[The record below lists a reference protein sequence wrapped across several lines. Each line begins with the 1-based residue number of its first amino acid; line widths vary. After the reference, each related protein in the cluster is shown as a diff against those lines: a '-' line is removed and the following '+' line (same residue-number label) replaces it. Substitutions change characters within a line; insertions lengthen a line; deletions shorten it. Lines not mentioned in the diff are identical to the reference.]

1 MKTKG
6 KNKERQGK
14 ESRTKMTFSFSDHGP
29 HIYSDTPTV
38 TNASLQ
44 KGMQKTI
51 LSPLQTSFLVGC
63 IPTYKPNFAEM
74 KIFLTRTRN
83 SKIWRCAICV
93 TFKTMK
99 SFKNW
104 VERILCQ
111 CLLMF
116 V

>member
-6 KNKERQGK
+6 KKKERQGK
-14 ESRTKMTFSFSDHGP
+14 ESRTKMTFSFSDHAP
-29 HIYSDTPTV
+29 HIYLDTPTV

-44 KGMQKTI
+44 KGMQKSI
-51 LSPLQTSFLVGC
+51 LSPLQIAFLVCC
-63 IPTYKPNFAEM
+63 IPTFTVSFTEL

-83 SKIWRCAICV
+83 SKIWKCAMCV
-93 TFKTMK
+93 TLKTMK

-104 VERILCQ
+104 VESIHCQ
-111 CLLMF
+111 CPLMF